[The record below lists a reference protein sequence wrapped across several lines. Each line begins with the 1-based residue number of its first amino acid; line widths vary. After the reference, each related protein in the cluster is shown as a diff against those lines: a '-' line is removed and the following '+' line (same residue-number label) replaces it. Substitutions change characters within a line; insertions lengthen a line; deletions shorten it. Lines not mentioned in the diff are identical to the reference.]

1 MGVLGEVDRAITE
14 IKDQPMKQI
23 FWQEVF
29 RKYPPA
35 FIGDCERS
43 VEGTRAMVTAWLAA
57 NMLNAEPEPQAK
69 AIVDKL
75 MDYNGTTEH
84 GQHFLTAKC
93 KEIGLNITDLE
104 ADQDLQDAVLSL
116 HHAFVASFS
125 RLASIKIIENNLGI
139 TWNVNA

>member
-1 MGVLGEVDRAITE
+1 
-14 IKDQPMKQI
+14 
-23 FWQEVF
+23 
-29 RKYPPA
+29 
-35 FIGDCERS
+35 
-43 VEGTRAMVTAWLAA
+43 MVTAWLAA